1 MEKSKRVV
9 GYARVSTEA
18 QDITRQLE
26 LIKGYCTDRNYHLI
40 KIIQEKISGARRD
53 RKSLNELLDVDD
65 TVADMIIVS
74 ELSRLSREDDIL
86 SVLSTIN
93 ELLKQGVDILFLDK
107 QDRIYKAGTVLSLY
121 DIITLSVEAKASAD
135 ERYKISERMQTGLH
149 SKLGEFSNMFVG
161 GIVPIGYKVIPN
173 PHYKVNVTPKNLL
186 VIDPKKAEVVKFLFQ
201 QLLDGKSIRQTV
213 RIFNDYFPD
222 KLSYSGICRII
233 RNPKYKGE
241 IYRRGKLYGISP
253 ELQIISPEDFD
264 RANKQM
270 RENEL
275 FQSNAHKHYNPLK
288 GIIFCPCGCSLYL
301 KPDHY
306 GCDLVYRCASAYNYR
321 ERCKNFGV
329 KSRIVLC
336 SVWECVKGSLHTDEY
351 LRFNVKHS
359 KELQELNA
367 QIRETITQKVNIADE
382 LKAQSTSLI
391 DKIKRLTNSILIDEL
406 EAEYNFL
413 QNQLKQTER
422 EITELNGRIA
432 ENDAE
437 IQKNAEQKD
446 FDDMEQSALYKEKLQ
461 KVVYHSLSAM
471 RGILEI
477 VFKNGMI
484 RYVLIKK
491 HRNGGVF
498 LLPEFWTVDISRA
511 VITVPT
517 LPKIDPEHPFT
528 LLPMIPKEYTFD
540 AIITERDMD
549 EYRIAVS

>member
-1 MEKSKRVV
+1 MEKPKRVV

-26 LIKGYCTDRNYHLI
+26 LIKGYCSDRNYRLI

-65 TVADMIIVS
+65 TVADMIVVS

-135 ERYKISERMQTGLH
+135 ERYKIVGRMQTGLR
-149 SKLGEFSNMFVG
+149 SKLAEFTNMFTG
-161 GIVPIGYKVIPN
+161 GRVPFGYKVVPN
-173 PHYKVNVTPKNLL
+173 PDYKLNITPKNML
-186 VIDPKKAEVVKFLFQ
+186 VVDARKAEAVKYLFQ
-201 QLLDGKSIRQTV
+201 QLLDGHTIRQTV
-213 RIFNDYFPD
+213 RVYNKLYPY

-241 IYRRGKLYGISP
+241 IYRRGKLYGTIP
-253 ELQIISPEDFD
+253 ELQIVTSEDFD
-264 RANKQM
+264 KANKQM
-270 RENEL
+270 RENNL
-275 FQSNAHKHYNPLK
+275 FQSNAPKYHNPLK
-288 GIIFCPCGCSLYL
+288 GLLFCPCGCSLYM
-301 KPDHY
+301 KPNHNSH
-306 GCDLVYRCASAYNYR
+306 LIYRCSSAYNDKQ
-321 ERCKNFGV
+321 RCDNFGI
-329 KSRIVLC
+329 KCSYVLS
-336 SVWECVKGSLHTDEY
+336 SVWTCVRTTLHTEEY
-351 LRFNVKHS
+351 LRFS
-359 KELQELNA
+359 SQRSDELQEMNKR
-367 QIRETITQKVNIADE
+367 IRDIITQKVNISDE
-382 LKAQSTSLI
+382 LKVRSTSLI
-391 DKIKRLTNSILIDEL
+391 DKIKRLTNSTLIDEL

-413 QNQLKQTER
+413 QNQLKQTEQ
-422 EITELNGRIA
+422 EIAELNGRIA

-437 IQKNAEQKD
+437 IQKNIKQKD
-446 FDDMEQSALYKEKLQ
+446 FNDMEQAVLYKDKLQ

-491 HRNGGVF
+491 NRNGGVF

-517 LPKIDPEHPFT
+517 HPRINQEHPYM
-528 LLPMIPKEYTFD
+528 LLPTILKEYTFD
-540 AIITERDMD
+540 TLITEQSMD
-549 EYRIAVS
+549 EYRINIS